1 MEIQLLVLKNKGEIK
16 MEVKGNYDVGVTIV
30 LNNLDINNL
39 KKYGR
44 LTVEVEDTELE
55 VNVPPIIIDFYN
67 D

>member
-1 MEIQLLVLKNKGEIK
+1 VALSPESKGEKMEI
-16 MEVKGNYDVGVTIV
+16 KGNYDVGVTIV

-44 LTVEVEDTELE
+44 LKAEVEDTELR

>member
-1 MEIQLLVLKNKGEIK
+1 MEI
-16 MEVKGNYDVGVTIV
+16 KGNYDVGVTIV

-44 LTVEVEDTELE
+44 LTAEVEDTELE